1 MVYIVHV
8 CTFILWIVPVCFSCR
23 NQLPS
28 SKRLKSVFNTLIFEI
43 VICRGKVIKLLLA
56 KGFWFYKY
64 AFNSVSIKLW
74 LLSFF
79 CSTLTDA
86 AAGWFLLWSQE
97 SRDVTVPLSW
107 SWPGQK
113 TCPLLNS
120 QKHSEVQTHLNNH
133 SYGCRDTPNLLLR
146 TRFPLSA
153 YPNHKNIFFLS
164 GTRQFRRVPSP
175 VNTVGVF
182 NFIGLCFQ
190 SIIEAD
196 MYIDEVEKVMKCLII
211 DKSPGSDGWTNHV

>member
-1 MVYIVHV
+1 M
-8 CTFILWIVPVCFSCR
+8 VPVGFSCR
-23 NQLPS
+23 NQLPT
-28 SKRLKSVFNTLIFEI
+28 SKRLKSDFNTLIFEI
-43 VICRGKVIKLLLA
+43 VICRCKLIKLSLA
-56 KGFWFYKY
+56 KGFWFCKY

-86 AAGWFLLWSQE
+86 AAEWFLLWSQE
-97 SRDVTVPLSW
+97 IGDVTVPLSW

-120 QKHSEVQTHLNNH
+120 QKHSEAQTHLNNH

-146 TRFPLSA
+146 THFPLSA
-153 YPNHKNIFFLS
+153 CPNHKNIFFLS
-164 GTRQFRRVPSP
+164 CTRHFRHVPSP
-175 VNTVGVF
+175 VSTAGAF
-182 NFIGLCFQ
+182 NSIGLCFQ

-196 MYIDEVEKVMKCLII
+196 ILYI
-211 DKSPGSDGWTNHV
+211 